1 MDALVTAFIIVQQV
15 HERSSTAATLH
26 AAALATVDGLES
38 TVLHPYKDQ
47 GVARSLV
54 KKLIPW
60 AIAMKWKGRD
70 ERLPLPP
77 GAGLT
82 VHIRG

>member
-15 HERSSTAATLH
+15 QERSSTASTLH
-26 AAALATVDGLES
+26 AAAVATVDGLES
-38 TVLHPYKDQ
+38 TVPHPYKDQ

-82 VHIRG
+82 VQIRG